1 MKYVWEFE
9 MSVEIKMPKWGMMM
23 KEARIIQWLKKE
35 GDTVKKGEPL
45 VEAEA
50 EKIVNAVEA
59 PVSGKLVKIIAVEGE
74 TYPVGATLGLI
85 EPEGEA
91 K

>member
-1 MKYVWEFE
+1 MKYVGK
-9 MSVEIKMPKWGMMM
+9 SKVPVEVKMPKWGMMM
-23 KEARIIQWLKKE
+23 KEARIIQWFKNE
-35 GDTVKKGEPL
+35 GDIVKKGEPL

-59 PVSGKLVKIIAVEGE
+59 TISGKLIKIIAKEGE
-74 TYPVGATLGLI
+74 IYPVGATLGLI
-85 EPEGEA
+85 EPEEGV

>member
-1 MKYVWEFE
+1 MKYVWESKV
-9 MSVEIKMPKWGMMM
+9 SVEIKMPKWGMMM
-23 KEARIIQWLKKE
+23 KEARIVKWLKKE
-35 GDTVKKGEPL
+35 GDIVKKREPL

-59 PVSGKLVKIIAVEGE
+59 PVSGKIIKIIAKEGE
-74 TYPVGATLGLI
+74 IYPVGAILGLI
-85 EPEGEA
+85 EPEGGM

>member
-1 MKYVWEFE
+1 MKYMREFKVP
-9 MSVEIKMPKWGMMM
+9 VEIKMPKWGMMM
-23 KEARIIQWLKKE
+23 KEARIIQWFKNE

-59 PVSGKLVKIIAVEGE
+59 PVSGKLIKIIAKEGE
-74 TYPVGATLGLI
+74 IYPVGATLGLI
-85 EPEGEA
+85 EPEGGV

>member
-1 MKYVWEFE
+1 MKYVWELNVP
-9 MSVEIKMPKWGMMM
+9 VEIKMPKWGMMM

-35 GDTVKKGEPL
+35 GDIVKKREPL

-59 PVSGKLVKIIAVEGE
+59 PVSGKLIKIIAKEGE
-74 TYPVGATLGLI
+74 VYPVGATLGLI
-85 EPEGEA
+85 EPEG
-91 K
+91 KTK